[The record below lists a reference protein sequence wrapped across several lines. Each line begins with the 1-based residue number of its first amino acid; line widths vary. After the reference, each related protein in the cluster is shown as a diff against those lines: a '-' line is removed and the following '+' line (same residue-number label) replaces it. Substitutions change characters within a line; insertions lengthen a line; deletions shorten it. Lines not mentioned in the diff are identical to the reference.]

1 MIRLLGTSVANSGK
15 KVQAVR
21 GIKKELEEDVAGRNP
36 IKTLFDFQVR
46 FGYYRLEEIKALQK
60 TDSMGRLGDNINK
73 RRNDYDHKNNPK
85 RGRGGRGSYSNFS
98 RSCYM
103 CNGGAHR
110 EVECWLFNHPDG
122 NHENKPFEY
131 SSKGALWKAKGYD
144 RLPHNLKL
152 DDSAWEDAQQ
162 FAQRPSFYRGGRG
175 PTPYRGGRFNGRGRG
190 GRFEGRSNQSEF
202 TNDSNTNNKR
212 NRENEV
218 ELLNSINE
226 NNDNNFLVDVNIF
239 PQEVGEAEEDSN
251 SIRVG
256 TLFDSGALNNN
267 YMHQR

>member
-1 MIRLLGTSVANSGK
+1 V
-15 KVQAVR
+15 
-21 GIKKELEEDVAGRNP
+21 
-36 IKTLFDFQVR
+36 
-46 FGYYRLEEIKALQK
+46 
-60 TDSMGRLGDNINK
+60 
-73 RRNDYDHKNNPK
+73 
-85 RGRGGRGSYSNFS
+85 
-98 RSCYM
+98 

-190 GRFEGRSNQSEF
+190 GRFGGRSNQSEF
-202 TNDSNTNNKR
+202 TNDSRKNNKR

-239 PQEVGEAEEDSN
+239 PQEVGEGEEDTN
-251 SIRVG
+251 SIRIG
-256 TLFDSGALNNN
+256 TLFDSGAVNNN
-267 YMHQR
+267 YISAEVAQELEMRGTSCCCCCCCRCRCRRRRYCYRYRHIIIFMILL